1 MFVLLYYINQYSCGL
16 WYWIIIYITANIVR
30 SVNDI
35 PIVKPGIPLY
45 RRSLYPGFNKTI
57 GERWLLYREN
67 CYTED
72 R

>member
-1 MFVLLYYINQYSCGL
+1 ML
-16 WYWIIIYITANIVR
+16 

-57 GERWLLYREN
+57 AGQTAN
-67 CYTED
+67 VDCYTGKIVIPKIAKPGFHCIDIESCVFIYLN
-72 R
+72 